1 MKKCNVFRSATLS
14 TALLAA
20 LLAGCGGS
28 EKPDALIA
36 SGKDFLAK
44 NDNKAAVIQLKNA
57 LQQNPNLGE
66 ARFLLGKTLLE
77 SGDFAGAEVEL
88 RKALELKYAAEQ
100 IIPLLASAMLGT
112 GQFKKVTE
120 EFSKV
125 EVPNGEPTANL
136 KTILSA
142 AYQAQGNREAA
153 QLELTNALASQPD
166 YAPALLA
173 SARLKAANRDFDGSL
188 AIIDGILTKSPKNH
202 EALLLK
208 GSLAG
213 VQNDQAH
220 ALEFYR
226 KAVEAKPDFL
236 LAHTAIISGLMQ
248 QGKIDE
254 ATKQLDILKK
264 IAPKNPQTIYLD
276 TQLTYQNK
284 DYKTAKELSQQL
296 LKISP
301 NNPNALQIAGAIEY
315 QLGSYI
321 QAESYLNKALQL
333 NPEMPL
339 ARRMLVSNYLRTGE
353 ASKAIA
359 MLTPVLGKIDKDPAL
374 LALTGQAFLQNGDAK
389 KAEEYFSKASKLDPN
404 DPAKRTSLAITHMA
418 LGDMNSGFSEL
429 EQISAS
435 DKGTTADLA
444 LISVHLRRND
454 LDKALKAIDS
464 LEKKQPDNPATYNL
478 RARTLLAKK
487 DLPGAR
493 SSFEKALSINPAF
506 LPAATNLAAMDMA
519 DKKPD
524 DARKR
529 FEAVLVADPKNIGAL
544 LALADLKNV
553 AGGKPEEILSFITKA
568 VEANPTEVAPRL
580 AQIEFH
586 LRNKNQKSALSA
598 AQNALAAIPD
608 KPELLDALGRTQ
620 QISGDSNQA
629 LITFGKLASLQPSSP
644 IAQMRMAEINLAN
657 KNKDEATKNLRKALE
672 IKPDL
677 LEAQRGLILLA
688 LDGKKTQDAISLAR
702 DIQKQRPK
710 EATGFVLEGDINTSN
725 KQWPEAVAAYRN
737 GLKQV
742 PAPELAIKTH
752 TALLASGN
760 TAEAEKL
767 ASTWTQEHPKDIAFR
782 MHLGD
787 LATARKDFPSAIQH
801 YRTAL
806 EIQPNN
812 ALVFNNL
819 AWVSGE
825 MKLPKALEYA
835 EKANQLAPN
844 QPPFM
849 DTMAML
855 LAGKGDT
862 KKAIE
867 LLRKALEISPQATA
881 IQLNLAKVL
890 LSAGRKDEARKELD
904 ALAKL
909 GDKFPAQADVARL
922 QKDL

>member
-1 MKKCNVFRSATLS
+1 MKTRKIIRSTVVS
-14 TALLAA
+14 TALLS
-20 LLAGCGGS
+20 LLLGGCGGD
-28 EKPDALIA
+28 KPEVLIA
-36 SGKDFLAK
+36 SGKSFLAK

-57 LQQNPNLGE
+57 LQQDPNLGE
-66 ARFLLGKTLLE
+66 ARFLLGKALLE
-77 SGDFAGAEVEL
+77 SGDAAGAEVEL
-88 RKALELKYAAEQ
+88 RKAQELKFAAEQ
-100 IIPLLASAMLGT
+100 TIPLLARALLGT
-112 GQFKKVTE
+112 GQAKKVTD
-120 EFSKV
+120 EFSKI
-125 EVPNGEPTANL
+125 EVSVGEPTANL

-153 QLELTNALASQPD
+153 QAALNAALASKPD
-166 YAPALLA
+166 YAPAMLA
-173 SARLKAANRDFDGSL
+173 SARLKATNRDFEGSL
-188 AIIDGILTKSPKNH
+188 AIVNNILANSPKDH

-208 GSLAG
+208 GSLTSA
-213 VQNDQAH
+213 QNDQAG
-220 ALEFYR
+220 ALELYG

-236 LAHTAIISGLMQ
+236 LAHSVIISTLMQ
-248 QGKIDE
+248 QGKIDD
-254 ATKQLDILKK
+254 AVKQLEVLKK
-264 IAPKNPQTIYLD
+264 IAPKHPQTIYLD
-276 TQLTYQNK
+276 TQLTYQRKN
-284 DYKTAKELSQQL
+284 YKAARELAQQL

-315 QLGSYI
+315 QLASYV
-321 QAESYLNKALQL
+321 QAETHLSRALQL
-333 NPEMPL
+333 APELTL
-339 ARRMLVSNYLRTGE
+339 ARRLLISNYLRTGQTT
-353 ASKAIA
+353 KAVST
-359 MLTPVLGKIDKDPAL
+359 LSPVLGKIDNDPAL
-374 LALTGQAFLQNGDAK
+374 LALAGQTFLQNGDTK

>member
-1 MKKCNVFRSATLS
+1 MKNRSKFRSATLS
-14 TALLAA
+14 TALLTA
-20 LLAGCGGS
+20 LLAGCGGDNP
-28 EKPDALIA
+28 ETLIT
-36 SGKDFLAK
+36 SGKEFLAK
-44 NDNKAAVIQLKNA
+44 NDSKSAVIQLKNA

-66 ARFLLGKTLLE
+66 ARFLLGKALLE
-77 SGDFAGAEVEL
+77 NADAAGAEVEL
-88 RKALELKYAAEQ
+88 RKALELKYNAEQ
-100 IIPLLASAMLGT
+100 TVPLLARALLST
-112 GQFKKVTE
+112 GQAKKITD
-120 EFSKV
+120 EFSNI
-125 EVPNGEPTANL
+125 EVLAGEPTANL

-142 AYQAQGNREAA
+142 AYQAQGNPEAA
-153 QLELTNALASQPD
+153 QAALSAALTAQPD

-188 AIIDGILTKSPKNH
+188 AIVDGILAKSPKDP

-208 GSLAG
+208 GSLASI
-213 VQNDQAH
+213 QNDQTG
-220 ALEFYR
+220 ALELYR

-236 LAHTAIISGLMQ
+236 LAHSAIISGLMQ
-248 QGKIDE
+248 QGKIDD
-254 ATKQLDILKK
+254 AVKQLEALKK
-264 IAPKNPQTIYLD
+264 VAPKHPQTIYLD
-276 TQLTYQNK
+276 TQLTYQRK
-284 DYKTAKELSQQL
+284 DYKAAKELTQQL
-296 LKISP
+296 LKTSP
-301 NNPNALQIAGAIEY
+301 NNPNALQMAGAIEY

-333 NPEMPL
+333 APEMPL
-339 ARRMLVSNYLRTGE
+339 ARRLLISNYLRTGQS
-353 ASKAIA
+353 AKA
-359 MLTPVLGKIDKDPAL
+359 MSTLTPVVGKIDKDPAL
-374 LALTGQAFLQNGDAK
+374 LTLAGQTFLQNGDPK

-404 DPAKRTSLAITHMA
+404 DPAKRTSLAVTHMA
-418 LGDMNSGFSEL
+418 LGDMNAGFSEL

-435 DKGTTADLA
+435 DKGTSADLA
-444 LISVHLRRND
+444 LISAHLRRND
-454 LDKALKAIDS
+454 LDKALKAINS

-487 DLPGAR
+487 DIAGAR
-493 SSFEKALSINPAF
+493 ASFEKALSINPAF
-506 LPAATNLAAMDMA
+506 LPAAASLAAMDVA
-519 DKKPD
+519 EKKPD

-529 FEAVLVADPKNIGAL
+529 FETVLVSDPKNIGAL
-544 LALADLKNV
+544 LALADLKN
-553 AGGKPEEILSFITKA
+553 AAKGKPEEVLGFITKA
-568 VEANPTEVAPRL
+568 VEANPTELAPRL

-586 LRNKNQKSALSA
+586 LRNKDQKSALTA

-629 LITFGKLASLQPSSP
+629 LSTFGKLASLQQNSP

-657 KNKDEATKNLRKALE
+657 KNKDEAAKNLRKALE

-688 LDGKKTQDAISLAR
+688 LDSKKPQDALALAR

-710 EATGFVLEGDINTSN
+710 EATGFVLEGDINASS
-725 KQWPEAVAAYRN
+725 KQWPEAIAAYRN
-737 GLKQV
+737 GLKQA
-742 PAPELAIKTH
+742 PASELAIKLH

-760 TAEAEKL
+760 MAEAEKL
-767 ASTWTQEHPKDIAFR
+767 AATWTKEHLKDIAFR

-787 LATARKDFPSAIQH
+787 IATARKDYPAATQH
-801 YRTAL
+801 YRNAL

-812 ALVFNNL
+812 ALVLNNL

-825 MKLPKALEYA
+825 MKSPKAMEYA

-855 LAGKGDT
+855 LVSKGET
-862 KKAIE
+862 AKAVE

-890 LSAGRKDEARKELD
+890 IGAGRKDEARKELD

-909 GDKFPAQADVARL
+909 GDRFPAQAEVMHL
-922 QKDL
+922 QKEL